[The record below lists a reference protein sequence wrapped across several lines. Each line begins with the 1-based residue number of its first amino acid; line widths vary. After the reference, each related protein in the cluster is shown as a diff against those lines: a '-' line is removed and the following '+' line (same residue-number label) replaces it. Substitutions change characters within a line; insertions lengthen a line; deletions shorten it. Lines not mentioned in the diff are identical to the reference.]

1 MTTGTTNQF
10 DSLVGELGDLLKAAT
25 AENDG
30 KGDDTIK
37 KAAEEGEEE
46 GEDDEEGEGG
56 EGESF
61 GKAFSVTLPDGTVQ
75 EAYDGTV
82 MLKALHTENLGLRA
96 DLGRA
101 GEALTGAVGVIRAIQ
116 KTQGQQGQILKS
128 LSAQMAAMGTQGAGR
143 RAVLSINDKPGA
155 GSGGGG
161 AKVTAGDVMAKS
173 MALFTEGKL
182 TGADIARVEAA
193 HGRGQLGPADV
204 LHALGIQG

>member
-1 MTTGTTNQF
+1 MTTGATNQF

-25 AENDG
+25 AEKDG
-30 KGDDTIK
+30 KGDETIK
-37 KAAEEGEEE
+37 KAAEDGEEG
-46 GEDDEEGEGG
+46 GEDGGEDED

-101 GEALTGAVGVIRAIQ
+101 GEALTGAVGVIRAMQ
-116 KTQGQQGQILKS
+116 KTQGEQGTLLKS
-128 LSAQMAAMGTQGAGR
+128 LSAQVAAMGTQGAGR